1 MDVAWL
7 GEPAA
12 HEPNRVGGK
21 AASFSRLAAEYSVP
35 HSIPMVVGTNC
46 ATTVLRDG
54 QLVEVDG
61 TSGSVWIV
69 EG

>member
-12 HEPNRVGGK
+12 HEPNCIGGK
-21 AASFSRLAAEYSVP
+21 AASFSRLTAKYSVP
-35 HSIPMVVGTNC
+35 HSIPVVVGTNC

>member
-21 AASFSRLAAEYSVP
+21 AASLSRLAAEYSAA
-35 HSIPMVVGTNC
+35 HSIPAVVDTKC

-61 TSGSVWIV
+61 TSGSGWIV
-69 EG
+69 EA